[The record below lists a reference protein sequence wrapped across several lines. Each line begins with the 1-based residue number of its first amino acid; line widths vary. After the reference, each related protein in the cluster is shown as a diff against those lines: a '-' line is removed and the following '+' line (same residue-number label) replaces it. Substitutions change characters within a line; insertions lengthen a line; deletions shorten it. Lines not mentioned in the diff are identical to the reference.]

1 MSLSLETAGVPR
13 SQRKRRI
20 VAALEAVGLEDKI
33 KARAKDLSGGQKQ
46 RLAIARAIAAEPQIL
61 FADEPTGNLD
71 SATSGVVE
79 DLLFNYAK
87 EHGATLIIVTHDED
101 LAQRCQRIIRI
112 KDGVIDHDSATDKTT
127 ASPKAKKAPAR
138 RSAKA
143 IAPTTQPKKTAKK
156 ATSATAKAKSTT
168 TKPTTRRAD

>member
-1 MSLSLETAGVPR
+1 M
-13 SQRKRRI
+13 
-20 VAALEAVGLEDKI
+20 
-33 KARAKDLSGGQKQ
+33 
-46 RLAIARAIAAEPQIL
+46 
-61 FADEPTGNLD
+61 
-71 SATSGVVE
+71 VE

-112 KDGVIDHDSATDKTT
+112 KDGVIDHDSAMDKAT
-127 ASPKAKKAPAR
+127 ASPKAKKAPTR

-143 IAPTTQPKKTAKK
+143 IAPATRPKKTAKK
-156 ATSATAKAKSTT
+156 ATSATTTKAKSTT